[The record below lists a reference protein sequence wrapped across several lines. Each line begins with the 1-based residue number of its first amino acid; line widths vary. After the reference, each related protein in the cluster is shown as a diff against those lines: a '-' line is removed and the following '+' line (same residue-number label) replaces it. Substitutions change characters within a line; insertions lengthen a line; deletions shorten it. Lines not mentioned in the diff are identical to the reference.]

1 METIPDDAAAG
12 PPTAAS
18 PTGPGDGMTTVAAVI
33 RATRTRPLPPTR
45 LLADAVTR
53 AGLWERL
60 AARAAG
66 EPGGLA
72 VLLTPGTSAYG
83 DPTTA
88 VGAPLVEHLIDLLYE
103 RGYRNITV
111 GAARCGPDVWLAGP
125 GLREACRRLGYG
137 GHTPQRHAYRV
148 VDLSEDVEP
157 AGFPASSVL
166 HGSGMARTWLAADF
180 RINIAKNSTHP
191 EFGYALCLANLLGVL
206 PHADKHHHYR
216 ARRDGAEVIVDLLG
230 SYAPDF
236 HVIDAVVSSHG
247 CAGSY
252 VGKPLRTGTVVAAP
266 DGALADLVGALLMGV
281 DPVSSPLNAQVL
293 SARGLPDGYHI
304 DGDLTPYQGWR
315 NPPRALVEAVRRLP
329 PDGRVHRLFSI
340 ASWRVDPNA
349 AEVTDPALARLSRF
363 LTTLIRVA
371 DENPAASAALC
382 TMVGAAASATS
393 TVRAW
398 RTGYA
403 KERIRLRDV
412 SLAVDP
418 DAYTHRDFDR
428 ITGLLQPLEEVIDAL
443 PADAWGMRW
452 QHVGHSILFGCAR
465 TVHAPYAEFVRRVDI
480 SQVISYMTDYLGGRV
495 HVVSRDAQGRPT
507 RQIERN
513 LYLAQPNYMA
523 FYGGPP
529 IDVCKLESITYEE
542 RAQRIAWRTVHSPN
556 DSAAYDDGSV
566 VFLPADGGNRTRV
579 VIRVRQRFTLPMTW
593 QVFRPETRP
602 KVRDP
607 LVQDSYQR
615 FFTRT
620 LDNFEAQ
627 YEGRPYR
634 IGRPW
639 QAHDD
644 MSAAELPTQRLTD
657 GVRLLRSTASQV
669 LTAPK
674 LPGRLGPDGF
684 WHVAPGDAP
693 ARSPVLEEFREAL
706 RPAVTGFWQGLRE
719 AAARDRR
726 SRPSP

>member
-1 METIPDDAAAG
+1 MTLISHDEAAAG
-12 PPTAAS
+12 PSRAVS
-18 PTGPGDGMTTVAAVI
+18 STGVMDDMATVAAV
-33 RATRTRPLPPTR
+33 RRSTRTRPLSPAH
-45 LLADAVTR
+45 LLEDAVTR
-53 AGLWERL
+53 AGLWQRL
-60 AARAAG
+60 DERAAG
-66 EPGGLA
+66 DPGGLA
-72 VLLTPGTSAYG
+72 VMLTPGTSAYG

-88 VGAPLVEHLIDLLYE
+88 VSAVLVEQLIDLLCD

-111 GAARCGPDVWLAGP
+111 GAARCGPDVWLE
-125 GLREACRRLGYG
+125 GLGLLQTCRRLGYG
-137 GHTPQRHAYRV
+137 GCTQRGNTYRI

-157 AGFPASSVL
+157 ARFPTSSVL
-166 HGSGMARTWLAADF
+166 HGSGMARAWLEADF

-206 PHADKHHHYR
+206 PQADKHHHYR
-216 ARRDGAEVIVDLLG
+216 ARRDGAEVVVDLLR

-236 HVIDAVVSSHG
+236 HIIDAVVSSHG

-252 VGKPLRTGTVVAAP
+252 VGKPLGTGTVIAAP
-266 DGALADLVGALLMGV
+266 DGALADMVGALLMHV
-281 DPVSSPLNAQVL
+281 DPVSSPLNARVL
-293 SARGLPDGYHI
+293 RDHGLPDDYHL

-315 NPPRALVEAVRRLP
+315 NPPRALVEAVRRLA
-329 PDGRVHRLFSI
+329 PDGRAHRLFSI
-340 ASWRVDPNA
+340 ASWQVAPGA
-349 AEVTDPALARLSRF
+349 AEVTDPALALLSRL

-382 TMVGAAASATS
+382 TVVGAAASASS

-398 RTGYA
+398 RTGFR
-403 KERIRLRDV
+403 KEKVRRRDV

-418 DAYTHRDFDR
+418 DAYSHRDFDR
-428 ITGLLQPLEEVIDAL
+428 INGLLQPLEEIIDAL
-443 PADAWGMRW
+443 PADAWLMRW
-452 QHVGHSILFGCAR
+452 QHLDHSILFGCER
-465 TVHAPYAEFVRRVDI
+465 TVNAPYAEFVRRVDI
-480 SQVISYMTDYLGGRV
+480 SRTISYMTDYLGGRI
-495 HVVSRDAQGRPT
+495 HVVSRDVQGRPT

-529 IDVCKLESITYEE
+529 IDVCKLEKISYEE
-542 RAQRIAWRTVHSPN
+542 RSQRIAWQTVHSPN
-556 DSAAYDDGSV
+556 GSAEYDDGSV
-566 VFLPADGGNRTRV
+566 VFLPADRGNRTRIV
-579 VIRVRQRFTLPMTW
+579 VRVRQRFTLPLTW

-602 KVRDP
+602 TLREP

-639 QAHDD
+639 EKQDD
-644 MSAAELPTQRLTD
+644 MLAAELPTQRLTEAARL
-657 GVRLLRSTASQV
+657 VRSITAQALAVS
-669 LTAPK
+669 K
-674 LPGRLGPDGF
+674 LPGQLGPDGF
-684 WHVAPGDAP
+684 RHVAPGDVP
-693 ARSPVLEEFREAL
+693 SRFGLLEDLREEL

-719 AAARDRR
+719 AVARDRR
-726 SRPSP
+726 SR